1 MYRNRQ
7 SLAVHVLLSFFLGS
21 VPVLYLIE
29 HGILDPVD
37 FGRPFEMRCNCC
49 LIVVKPKARVFA
61 LASGVEG
68 GARFI
73 TTCKQL
79 RLRSTIAR
87 RLSPWRT
94 KPKAPTI
101 IGDRLRTESV
111 GEPED

>member
-1 MYRNRQ
+1 M
-7 SLAVHVLLSFFLGS
+7 
-21 VPVLYLIE
+21 LYLIE

-73 TTCKQL
+73 TTCKHL
-79 RLRSTIAR
+79 RPRSTNCSATFPVENKAE
-87 RLSPWRT
+87 SPNNNR
-94 KPKAPTI
+94 
-101 IGDRLRTESV
+101 
-111 GEPED
+111 